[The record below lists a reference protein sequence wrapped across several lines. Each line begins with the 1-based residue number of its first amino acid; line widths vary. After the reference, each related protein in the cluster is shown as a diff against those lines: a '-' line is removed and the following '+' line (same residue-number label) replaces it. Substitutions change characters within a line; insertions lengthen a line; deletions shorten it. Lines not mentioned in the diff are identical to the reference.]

1 MSKIE
6 LEILKIESKR
16 DVRTNLLPPYRDTNK
31 HFSKLEIN
39 QHFIVITIEHFTN
52 HFRGRRM
59 NESVRDFI

>member
-1 MSKIE
+1 MKVGQRLFHS
-6 LEILKIESKR
+6 LKIQIKQF
-16 DVRTNLLPPYRDTNK
+16 LK
-31 HFSKLEIN
+31 HEIN